1 MEYVS
6 EVTLQNKFVIELS
19 ELKLVGF
26 RILCPGEQYVNEIP
40 KATLQLSERISEIS
54 NVINPFQQIGAFV
67 VEDETDK
74 EDGYWIC
81 VEVNEYEDIPDDMIT
96 LTVPSQ
102 RYAVVRHK
110 GPNNKIRNA
119 YEDLHKWIEENNYL
133 RLTNKWHLEKFN
145 SWTDIEEVDVELFDT
160 IK

>member
-1 MEYVS
+1 MS
-6 EVTLQNKFVIELS
+6 EATLQNKSVIELS

-67 VEDETDK
+67 VENETDN

-81 VEVNEYEDIPDDMIT
+81 VEVNEYENIPDDMIT

-102 RYAVVRHK
+102 RYAV
-110 GPNNKIRNA
+110 
-119 YEDLHKWIEENNYL
+119 
-133 RLTNKWHLEKFN
+133 
-145 SWTDIEEVDVELFDT
+145 
-160 IK
+160 